1 MNHKKELYL
10 YGPMGRVFGRGRL
23 VSFEENQSEVEH
35 DDYLKSFRVRVS
47 THTLAHAGMAGYVRA

>member
-10 YGPMGRVFGRGRL
+10 YGPMGRL

-47 THTLAHAGMAGYVRA
+47 THTLAHAGMAGHVRA